1 MGWYWQIVK
10 NDEQHCLHVV
20 DTAKNISV
28 MELLPKQITLG
39 EFVDRIVGISTDEKI
54 TDYDFKEMVYKIE
67 RSRDNIKDKL
77 LLWNGKFE
85 TAWDIARGLY
95 YIQVGCCPSSLATS
109 YGRYAGENIRTKFAI
124 VYLDSDARTFWTL
137 TRKQAE
143 EFNNRQMINVTS
155 TRPSEIYDIVCK
167 VFEDAASL
175 VNDTFSKCLEIAFEK
190 VNNREVPLED
200 VLVPMML
207 DEFLLHVY
215 KSTKGKNARVD
226 RLYAISWEMALN
238 RMKKKHENQR
248 R

>member
-1 MGWYWQIVK
+1 MTPCFDVRIVIRKK
-10 NDEQHCLHVV
+10 NDGQCYLQLLRSKRCLSEQSLPSIVSFGDLL
-20 DTAKNISV
+20 DTIFRLCINSSDGNGDTYLRKLERLREHRMFMCQTLPERNIV
-28 MELLPKQITLG
+28 FDKTNDMANR
-39 EFVDRIVGISTDEKI
+39 FFRIQADLWRRPIRDLEPSDS
-54 TDYDFKEMVYKIE
+54 DFA
-67 RSRDNIKDKL
+67 L
-77 LLWNGKFE
+77 
-85 TAWDIARGLY
+85 
-95 YIQVGCCPSSLATS
+95 
-109 YGRYAGENIRTKFAI
+109 
-124 VYLDSDARTFWTL
+124 VYLSDDYKTFWTL

-155 TRPSEIYDIVCK
+155 TKPGEIYNIVCK

-207 DEFLLHVY
+207 DEFLLHVH

-238 RMKKKHENQR
+238 RMKKKHESQR